1 MATKYP
7 TPDRASHRPNL
18 AKTPENEVLDL
29 AWNVGHLSDGRP
41 YRVEAWAQDQI
52 TLWTFFMSTK
62 GIEHLTRAEFAELLV
77 REGLVAFTS
86 SKRYVQAE
94 KFMDESGKEMWS
106 GNVVVGD
113 TDDTFVNEAVL
124 PLRPY
129 ARAV

>member
-1 MATKYP
+1 MTYP
-7 TPDRASHRPNL
+7 APDRSSHLPNL

-29 AWNVGHLSDGRP
+29 AWNVGQLSDGRP

-62 GIEHLTRAEFAELLV
+62 GIEHLTKPEFTELLV
-77 REGLVAFTS
+77 REGLIAFTS

-94 KFMDESGKEMWS
+94 KFVDESGNEMWS
-106 GNVVVGD
+106 VNVVVGD
-113 TDDTFVNEAVL
+113 TEETFVNEAML

-129 ARAV
+129 PRGV

>member
-1 MATKYP
+1 MTTTYS
-7 TPDRASHRPNL
+7 TPDRSSHRPNL

-29 AWNVGHLSDGRP
+29 AWNVGQLSDGRP

-52 TLWTFFMSTK
+52 TLWTFFMSTE
-62 GIEHLTRAEFAELLV
+62 GIEQMTKPEFAELLV

-94 KFMDESGKEMWS
+94 KFIDESGNEMWS
-106 GNVVVGD
+106 VNVVVGD
-113 TDDTFVNEAVL
+113 SDETFVNEPVL

-129 ARAV
+129 ARSG

>member
-1 MATKYP
+1 
-7 TPDRASHRPNL
+7 L

-29 AWNVGHLSDGRP
+29 AWNVGQLSDGRP

-52 TLWTFFMSTK
+52 TLWTFFMSTE
-62 GIEHLTRAEFAELLV
+62 GIEQMTKPEFAELLV

-94 KFMDESGKEMWS
+94 KFIDESGNEMWS
-106 GNVVVGD
+106 VNVVVGD
-113 TDDTFVNEAVL
+113 SDETFVNEPVL

-129 ARAV
+129 ARSG